1 MTINPKKIIIR
12 MPNWLGDAVMA
23 TPIIDEIRQKF
34 PSASITVMAQD
45 NIAGLFEKDS
55 RIDELF
61 YFSRPKGS
69 IFMRRKEGRNII
81 EALKRGKYDVGLLL
95 TNSFSSAWW
104 FFRARIK
111 IRVGFAS
118 DLRSCLLNCTV
129 KFPKNR
135 KGQHLVD
142 TYKTL
147 LKPFGILSSKSVPKL
162 FISQEEIKTAKE
174 RIIRLG
180 YKEDM
185 KIIGINTQAAFGPAK
200 CWPEERFLELTEMLN
215 EDHNLF
221 LLFFGDV
228 KGHSSIENITCKFSS
243 RVCNLAGLTS
253 LRELMA
259 LISLLDLFITN
270 DSGPMHIAAALNIPL
285 IALFGST
292 SDVVTG
298 PYKTGVVIHKHV
310 ECSPCFK
317 RVCPIDFRCMKRIGA
332 LEVYEEAKRLLQ
344 VKRV

>member
-34 PSASITVMAQD
+34 PSASITIMAKE
-45 NIAGLFEKDS
+45 NIAGLFEKDL
-55 RIDELF
+55 RVNELF
-61 YFSRPKGS
+61 YFSLPKGS

-104 FFRARIK
+104 FFRAGIK
-111 IRVGFAS
+111 TRVGFAS
-118 DLRSCLLNCTV
+118 DLRSCLLNEVV

-135 KGQHLVD
+135 TSQHLVD

-147 LKPFGILSSKSVPKL
+147 LKPFGIFSSKSMPKL
-162 FISQEEIKTAKE
+162 FISQDEIKTAKE
-174 RIIRLG
+174 MIKRLG
-180 YKEDM
+180 YKEGM

-215 EDHNLF
+215 ENSNLF

-228 KGHSSIENITCKFSS
+228 KCHASIENITCKFSS

-270 DSGPMHIAAALNIPL
+270 DSGPMHIAAALNTPL

-292 SDVVTG
+292 SDIVTG
-298 PYKTGVVIHKHV
+298 PYKKGLVIHKHV

-317 RVCPIDFRCMKRIGA
+317 RVCPIDFRCMKRIA
-332 LEVYEEAKRLLQ
+332 AVEVYDEAMRLLK
-344 VKRV
+344 VKCV